1 MEINLISHCL
11 FWTLEVSRTASYE
24 INLVRLSVRL
34 SVHPSVRPW
43 LNFLKIGSLVFS
55 DIVHDSWPWYLV
67 TDEARFLKRT
77 VAARIWT
84 QQAWIR
90 PKHCVKFGHFSSSV
104 SEAFAIFLSL
114 DHKFPLKLHTMI
126 ACDNIQH
133 MLEVKP
139 TKESGARTGAKRAK
153 IRPEIRF
160 FVISSSLHYSFSL
173 ILHMITAWDN
183 F

>member
-1 MEINLISHCL
+1 MI
-11 FWTLEVSRTASYE
+11 
-24 INLVRLSVRL
+24 
-34 SVHPSVRPW
+34 
-43 LNFLKIGSLVFS
+43 FS
-55 DIVHDSWPWYLV
+55 DWRSQIFEKNSGGSNLNPAGLNQ
-67 TDEARFLKRT
+67 TQTLREKCPNTELFLYRIFLCLDWVRSRNNT
-77 VAARIWT
+77 V
-84 QQAWIR
+84 
-90 PKHCVKFGHFSSSV
+90 FGHFSSSV
-104 SEAFAIFLSL
+104 SEGFAISLSL

-139 TKESGARTGAKRAK
+139 TKESGARTWAKRAK

-160 FVISSSLHYSFSL
+160 FVISSSLHYLFSL